1 MVDVRETFLPFAVK
15 STLASQVR
23 VDCDSCLQPTQPQLV
38 VSRSTLTRSSSMNNH
53 KALRGADF
61 FCSLSAAKQGYAASS
76 HSLKYCQ
83 SNVRGQLSVHLLNQP
98 IR

>member
-23 VDCDSCLQPTQPQLV
+23 IDCDSCLQPTPPQLV
-38 VSRSTLTRSSSMNNH
+38 VSRSTLTRSSMNNH

-61 FCSLSAAKQGYAASS
+61 FCSLPAAKQGYAASS
-76 HSLKYCQ
+76 RSLKYCQ
-83 SNVRGQLSVHLLNQP
+83 SNLRGQLSVHLLNQP